1 MRSRSPSPKIAM
13 SDSWNP
19 QVSCRSNGN
28 SELGSKK
35 QDAGNGRPRHA
46 SSTGARQKGGRPSK
60 SYNHGLTPNAP
71 QNYGGRRSNG
81 GKSPKA
87 APSKEMISQGDVNYL
102 QVGSVYNRGSKKSN
116 YNHLLNFDYGPHRGY
131 NDVRKIPHERES
143 NKRKQVSPR
152 FKYTKEHYLQANCQF
167 LVKNNRDYSEHIND
181 PDLPLD
187 WEAIER
193 VTLRTNDHPSCPI
206 CLYQPKVAKMT
217 RCGHIYCWQCI
228 LHYLAL
234 SDDNWR
240 KCPICDESV
249 YKEDLKSVVTEPF
262 SEHTI
267 GDEIELNLMRR
278 NRTSMFAYLTTKYL
292 EEYEG
297 KYPNLDQQY
306 ITYSKIVLASPEQ
319 IVSCII
325 EEEKNTLIQCYEM
338 EKDEPESCF
347 ILEAL
352 NSLDERSKN
361 LLAEVESSDNS
372 LPQLDKLSLNLG
384 NNAHQCSAY
393 IPTFENLRGRHEH
406 EEDMNNRLCMNGRK
420 EFYNFYQSSDGQKI
434 FLHGLNAK
442 MLERQF
448 GDLKDAPSS
457 IKGKILEKEI
467 VTVTEELRS
476 KFRYLHHL
484 PLLSNIEFLELN
496 LTSIHFDD
504 QVVDEFKQQIDNRKR
519 KRNRKA
525 RDERKR
531 EKKIM
536 IEENKLM
543 GKYPDP
549 KYRIESIF
557 HFPDIGQDISHE
569 SNFENASS
577 YEEEGVATFAK
588 VSQIILFIRF
598 H

>member
-1 MRSRSPSPKIAM
+1 MNGFTRSPDKATRPLGK
-13 SDSWNP
+13 DSYFGCEATNENLFEVKMKLLSRNYWNTLCS
-19 QVSCRSNGN
+19 VYEESSNGN

-102 QVGSVYNRGSKKSN
+102 QVGSDTMMLGRFRMKESQIRG
-116 YNHLLNFDYGPHRGY
+116 
-131 NDVRKIPHERES
+131 
-143 NKRKQVSPR
+143 KQVSPR

-217 RCGHIYCWQCI
+217 RCE
-228 LHYLAL
+228 
-234 SDDNWR
+234 

-361 LLAEVESSDNS
+361 LLAEAIM
-372 LPQLDKLSLNLG
+372 LI
-384 NNAHQCSAY
+384 SARL
-393 IPTFENLRGRHEH
+393 IFLR
-406 EEDMNNRLCMNGRK
+406 L
-420 EFYNFYQSSDGQKI
+420 KI
-434 FLHGLNAK
+434 FVMDRKFFFHGLNAK

-476 KFRYLHHL
+476 KFL
-484 PLLSNIEFLELN
+484 
-496 LTSIHFDD
+496 
-504 QVVDEFKQQIDNRKR
+504 VDEFKQQIDNRKR

-577 YEEEGVATFAK
+577 YEEEGVGNFCK
-588 VSQIILFIRF
+588 GYPSRKFESSSDDSKRYLSIFRKRWSRSCHCVRWMG
-598 H
+598 